1 MPVKH
6 DLYQDL
12 GFSKEVVH
20 ERRVSDKRLDSLL
33 TQYDDA
39 DKEVLKAESASASDK
54 DVERLKK
61 QRLLIKDDIVER
73 LTPEQ
78 PAERACSRKT

>member
-12 GFSKEVVH
+12 GLSKDVIH
-20 ERRVSDKRLDSLL
+20 ERRAGDKRLDSLL

-39 DKEVLKAESASASDK
+39 DKEVLKAESASASDE
-54 DVERLKK
+54 DVEKLKK
-61 QRLLIKDDIVER
+61 KRLLIKDKIVEQ
-73 LTPEQ
+73 LG
-78 PAERACSRKT
+78 

>member
-12 GFSKEVVH
+12 GLSKEVVH
-20 ERRVSDKRLDSLL
+20 ERRAGDKRLDSLL

-39 DKEVLKAESASASDK
+39 DKEVLRAESTSASDE
-54 DVERLKK
+54 DVENLKK
-61 QRLLIKDDIVER
+61 KRLLIKDEIVGR
-73 LTPEQ
+73 LN
-78 PAERACSRKT
+78 